1 MEPHGFP
8 AWLRITHYVNF
19 FFMILLVR
27 SGLQILADHPRL
39 YWNVHC
45 TPGTEWLRLTPVE
58 VPKDRLWT
66 AKDDSRYLSPW
77 IGLPGC
83 VDYAKLIRISMKIG
97 MAESA
102 RYLSHQR
109 GWVSRLLTRQFKPTR
124 LLDGLA
130 QVVEEPDT
138 GVAGFH
144 LYTFNEVGPTER
156 WRQRAI
162 ARLGTRRAT

>member
-1 MEPHGFP
+1 
-8 AWLRITHYVNF
+8 
-19 FFMILLVR
+19 
-27 SGLQILADHPRL
+27 
-39 YWNVHC
+39 
-45 TPGTEWLRLTPVE
+45 
-58 VPKDRLWT
+58 
-66 AKDDSRYLSPW
+66 
-77 IGLPGC
+77 
-83 VDYAKLIRISMKIG
+83 

-124 LLDGLA
+124 LLEGLA